1 MKTQSTCEARQDRR
15 SPKQD
20 GARRVILVGVRPQVE
35 PHHFGGDSGGF
46 GLEGATDEVLIQRV
60 AESDDRRAF
69 SELYDRYGNLV
80 YNAGMRHLRDRT
92 LAEDLV
98 QDVFV
103 SVWRNA
109 ASFDPSKAGFS
120 TWVYRIARNR
130 ATDLGRRRSARAR
143 TVSPPQGEDALPEP
157 DEVDEILRTFDVMGA
172 LSEVSEAHR
181 EVLAL
186 AYFGGLSQREIS
198 RRTGIPLGTV
208 KSRTTAALR
217 ALRELMVDAEKSSDF
232 REDVP
237 KDRGEQEDG

>member
-1 MKTQSTCEARQDRR
+1 MKTQSSCEARQDWQ

-20 GARRVILVGVRPQVE
+20 DAGPVILVGVRPEVE
-35 PHHFGGDSGGF
+35 PHRFGNGSGGF
-46 GLEGATDEVLIQRV
+46 GLEGATDEVLMRRV
-60 AESDDRRAF
+60 AELDDRRAF

-143 TVSPPQGEDALPEP
+143 TVSPPQGEEGLSEP

-217 ALRELMVDAEKSSDF
+217 ALRELMLDAEKPRNF
-232 REDVP
+232 HEGVP

>member
-1 MKTQSTCEARQDRR
+1 ML
-15 SPKQD
+15 
-20 GARRVILVGVRPQVE
+20 IGVRPEVE
-35 PHHFGGDSGGF
+35 PHRFGNGSGGF
-46 GLEGATDEVLIQRV
+46 GLEGATDEVLMRRV
-60 AESDDRRAF
+60 AELDDRRAF
-69 SELYDRYGNLV
+69 SELYDRYGNLI

-143 TVSPPQGEDALPEP
+143 TVSPPQGEEGLSEP

-217 ALRELMVDAEKSSDF
+217 ALRELMLDAEKPRNF
-232 REDVP
+232 HEGVP